1 MMNLVLLGA
10 GRIGRVHGANIA
22 RHPSARLH
30 SVVDVDSAKAESL
43 AKDLGA
49 DVVLDA
55 EAAVADSAV
64 AGVLICTSTDT
75 HVEMIEI
82 AARQGKPIFCE
93 KPIDLDL
100 AKVDRCLDVVRKA
113 GVPLFIGF
121 NRRFDSHFS
130 ALKQALSHGE
140 IGQLEM
146 LRITSRD
153 PAPPPPEYVKV
164 SGGIFRDMMIH
175 DFDMARFLLEEEP
188 VELYATGSCLV
199 DPAIE
204 AAGDVDTAVVVL
216 RTASGV
222 LCTIDNSR
230 RASYGYDQRIEAF
243 GEKGMVA
250 AENPKPTTLVRTTVA
265 AVATDKPPY
274 FFLDRYAEAYRG
286 ELDHFIDVAEGR
298 AAPSITGDDGRHA
311 LELADAASRSQA
323 EGRPVKLGVSG
334 GRNGP

>member
-1 MMNLVLLGA
+1 MLNLALLGA

-22 RHPSARLH
+22 RHSRARLQV
-30 SVVDVDSAKAESL
+30 VVDVERAKAEAL
-43 AKDLGA
+43 AKDFGA
-49 DVVLDA
+49 DVGVDI
-55 EAAVADSAV
+55 EAALSDSEVQA
-64 AGVLICTSTDT
+64 VLICTSTDT
-75 HVEMIEI
+75 HVEMIEL
-82 AARQGKPIFCE
+82 AARHGKPIFCE

-100 AKVDRCLDVVRKA
+100 AKVDRCLDVVRGA
-113 GVPLFIGF
+113 DVPLFIGF
-121 NRRFDSHFS
+121 NRRFDAHFG
-130 ALKQALSHGE
+130 ALKRALNHGE
-140 IGQLEM
+140 IGKLEV

-153 PAPPPPEYVKV
+153 PSPPPPEYVKV

-175 DFDMARFLLEEEP
+175 DLDMARHLLDEEP

-243 GEKGMVA
+243 GEKGMLAV
-250 AENPKPTTLVRTTVA
+250 ENPRPTTLVRSTDA

-274 FFLDRYAEAYRG
+274 FFLDRYADAYRE
-286 ELDHFIDVAEGR
+286 ELDHFIEIVEGR
-298 AAPSITGDDGRHA
+298 AAPSITGDDGRRA
-311 LELADAASRSQA
+311 LELADAASRSLA
-323 EGRPVKLGVSG
+323 EGIPVKLDKR
-334 GRNGP
+334 GRRHGP